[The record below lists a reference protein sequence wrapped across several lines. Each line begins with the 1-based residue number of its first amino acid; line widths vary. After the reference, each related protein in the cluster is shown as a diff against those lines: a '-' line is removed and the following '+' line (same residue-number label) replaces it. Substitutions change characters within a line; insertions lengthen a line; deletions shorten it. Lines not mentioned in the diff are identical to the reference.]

1 MSIVEV
7 AAHGD
12 KGIINTPF
20 EILNENLE
28 FDGVDRG
35 TVYME
40 MKWVYDD
47 ETAKM
52 LATQKAA
59 VAKKSMFAGMWPFG
73 KKKSSEEDMTEENK
87 KKLEEDKKK

>member
-12 KGIINTPF
+12 KGMINTPF

-35 TVYME
+35 VVYME
-40 MKWVYDD
+40 MKWFYERRSIHKYRFDVRS
-47 ETAKM
+47 
-52 LATQKAA
+52 A
-59 VAKKSMFAGMWPFG
+59 VSHDV
-73 KKKSSEEDMTEENK
+73 SRR
-87 KKLEEDKKK
+87 